1 MSRAIKYVVIFLL
14 IVLVAW
20 WYWCSD
26 KESESQSQVTQIEE
40 LEPLVDRLWID
51 HIPTTEREKVDL
63 FLMLQEPTI
72 GVFSKSS
79 AYEGD
84 WASFEWGLDG
94 GLHLVM
100 LQNEKK
106 HKIKASILKGPGCA
120 PFDYCMKL
128 KGAPRG
134 SKKYGSMEDWVINAN
149 ELPDART
156 LMRDLQLPQMKQAQ

>member
-1 MSRAIKYVVIFLL
+1 MSKAIKYILVLVL
-14 IVLVAW
+14 IVFVAW
-20 WYWCSD
+20 WYWSND
-26 KESESQSQVTQIEE
+26 KESESQITQIEE

-51 HIPTTEREKVDL
+51 HIPTTEREKVDF

-100 LQNEKK
+100 LQNDKK
-106 HKIKASILKGPGCA
+106 HKLKASILKGAACA
-120 PFDYCMKL
+120 PFDYCLKL

-134 SKKYGSMEDWVINAN
+134 SKRYGSMEDWVINSN
-149 ELPDART
+149 ELPDPRAM
-156 LMRDLQLPQMKQAQ
+156 MRDLLLPE